1 MFNDYDC
8 YHLTDEFTYTMKE
21 ILAEVLV
28 GVLFQPLIVIPLRA
42 RTNDLPHVNS
52 LYSGSLPP
60 KLGMVDR

>member
-1 MFNDYDC
+1 
-8 YHLTDEFTYTMKE
+8 MKE

-42 RTNDLPHVNS
+42 RTKDLPHVNS

-60 KLGMVDR
+60 KLGTVDR